1 MPSGKRAKQ
10 SRRVSVPTPP
20 VSQPRA
26 RQASPRVLALAG
38 IVVLLVVAGIAA
50 AVLLSGSKK
59 KADTSTLPLQGSLTN
74 ALPGA
79 ADVHSLLAGIRQSG
93 LYLGSASAPVR
104 LVEYIDLQCP
114 FCRQLETQVMPDI
127 IAEYVRTGK
136 VEIEARTLAFI
147 GSDSLRGRNG
157 MFAAS
162 LQNHAFDFAQLLYDN
177 QGTENTGWLNDA
189 IVVKAAESIPGLNP
203 RALVQASTSD
213 AMVSLGNR
221 VNQLAKVDKVTGT
234 PTLLVG
240 KVGQVPKLVKLSSPT
255 DKAALVAAL
264 NAALR

>member
-1 MPSGKRAKQ
+1 
-10 SRRVSVPTPP
+10 

-26 RQASPRVLALAG
+26 RQASPRVLAIAGVVVLIVIAG
-38 IVVLLVVAGIAA
+38 IVA
-50 AVLLSGSKK
+50 AVLLSGGKK
-59 KADTSTLPLQGSLTN
+59 KSDTSTLPLQGSLTN

-79 ADVHSLLAGIRQSG
+79 ADVHSMLAGIRQSG

-114 FCRQLETQVMPDI
+114 FCQQFETQVMPDI
-127 IAEYVRTGK
+127 IAKYVRTGK

-147 GSDSLRGRNG
+147 GSDSLRGRNA

-189 IVVKAAESIPGLNP
+189 IVAKAAESIPGLNP
-203 RALVQASTSD
+203 RLLVEASTSD

-221 VNQLAKVDKVTGT
+221 VNQLAKVDKVNGT

-240 KVGQVPKLVKLSSPT
+240 KVGTQPKLVKMASPT
-255 DKAALVAAL
+255 DAAAVTTAID
-264 NAALR
+264 AALR